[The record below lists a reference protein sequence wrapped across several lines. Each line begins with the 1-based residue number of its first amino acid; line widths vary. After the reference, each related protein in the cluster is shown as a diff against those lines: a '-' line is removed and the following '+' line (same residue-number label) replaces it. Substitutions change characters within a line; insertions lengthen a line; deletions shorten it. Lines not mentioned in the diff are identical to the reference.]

1 VGWLLSGLIFG
12 IVVTIVTQLVE
23 VVAHLATPPTVAS
36 IVGGLI
42 AHIVFFGWPI
52 AWYLSANAERT

>member
-1 VGWLLSGLIFG
+1 MM
-12 IVVTIVTQLVE
+12 IVMQLVE